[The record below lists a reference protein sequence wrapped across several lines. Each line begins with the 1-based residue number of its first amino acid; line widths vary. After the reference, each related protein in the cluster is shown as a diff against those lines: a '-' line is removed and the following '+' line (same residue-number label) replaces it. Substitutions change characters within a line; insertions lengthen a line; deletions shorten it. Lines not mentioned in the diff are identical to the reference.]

1 MVISKHEDASAT
13 SDQPKPSPPF
23 APQDFARNV
32 APLVAASAATATS
45 IVALRRTRPTAA
57 LVSARFVNLMLASFL
72 MGNGVGGERFVHA
85 PLSKLRPNQYLA
97 AEQAITRSYLPML
110 ALMPASI
117 LSGVLV
123 MALTPRRRWWGRS
136 FWLTAAGTL
145 GMLGIFVTTLIELP
159 LNRQTLSSSPDTPDT
174 WLEHRS
180 RWVGFNHLRT
190 GWEIAGWA
198 CLTLA
203 ALLEGRD

>member
-1 MVISKHEDASAT
+1 MMVISKREDASAT
-13 SDQPKPSPPF
+13 SDQQVSSPPF

-32 APLVAASAATATS
+32 APLVAASAATATG

-57 LVSARFVNLMLASFL
+57 LVSARFVNLLLASFL

-85 PLSKLRPNQYLA
+85 PLSKLRPHQYLA

-117 LSGVLV
+117 LSGALV
-123 MALTPRRRWWGRS
+123 MALMPRRRGWS

-145 GMLGIFVTTLIELP
+145 GMLGVFITTLIELP
-159 LNRQTLSSSPDTPDT
+159 LNRQTLHASPDAPDA

-180 RWVGFNHLRT
+180 RWVRFNHLRT
-190 GWEIAGWA
+190 GWEIAGWT
-198 CLTLA
+198 CLSLA
-203 ALLEGRD
+203 ALFEGHD